1 MYVHFLWLMALI
13 LGVPLKP
20 AKVLY
25 THQTTRSTL
34 TGTAEPRTHSYL
46 LSIVQSFLPSQLI
59 KKNQT
64 STLHYSI
71 FFYVPGLKNRINGT
85 QRTEQSEV
93 YGTKKEEKREKRRKL
108 VQYFVP
114 KCSYYL
120 CPGTYLKWCQNP
132 NFNTYT
138 GYFSI
143 QFFDCY
149 FMVQIVKYSDFP

>member
-1 MYVHFLWLMALI
+1 MLYIMLCYYWCVYLIFAFLFLHTCALSWFR
-13 LGVPLKP
+13 LAGQPV
-20 AKVLY
+20 Y
-25 THQTTRSTL
+25 
-34 TGTAEPRTHSYL
+34 
-46 LSIVQSFLPSQLI
+46 
-59 KKNQT
+59 N
-64 STLHYSI
+64 I
-71 FFYVPGLKNRINGT
+71 FFFLLQYLATKNRINGT

>member
-1 MYVHFLWLMALI
+1 MFFHIFSI
-13 LGVPLKP
+13 LFHAIWDSTKI
-20 AKVLY
+20 AQKY
-25 THQTTRSTL
+25 YQTILHGIPNADNRLNRQWYPMVDMESIHRYTRSPHL
-34 TGTAEPRTHSYL
+34 
-46 LSIVQSFLPSQLI
+46 F
-59 KKNQT
+59 
-64 STLHYSI
+64 
-71 FFYVPGLKNRINGT
+71 VPGLKNRINGT